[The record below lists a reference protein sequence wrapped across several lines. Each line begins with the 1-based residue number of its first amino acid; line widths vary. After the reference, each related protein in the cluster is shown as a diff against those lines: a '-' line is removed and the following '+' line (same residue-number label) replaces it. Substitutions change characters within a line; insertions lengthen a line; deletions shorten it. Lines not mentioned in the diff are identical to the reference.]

1 MTEKQK
7 EKLEAEAE
15 ELRQQKENS
24 QKIEIIGEEIGEE
37 NKYFSEQ
44 LELRIGN
51 LNEENIKLKNQV
63 QSLKKKQEKLNGQIE
78 VLGDLVREKEKTLEP
93 LKCKR
98 VTLEE
103 DIGEQKRK
111 LKERNEKISEKETII
126 NELKKEIQELEKYK
140 FVLDFK
146 IKDLNKDIFPKE
158 NELRMLKSEIA
169 KEETR
174 SGFIVLLGFL
184 I

>member
-1 MTEKQK
+1 MHEK
-7 EKLEAEAE
+7 EKEQHEAEHE
-15 ELRQQKENS
+15 EILQEKENT
-24 QKIEIIGEEIGEE
+24 QKLDVIGSEIGEE
-37 NKYFSEQ
+37 NKFFSEQ

-93 LKCKR
+93 LKSKR
-98 VTLEE
+98 VGLECE
-103 DIGEQKRK
+103 IGQQKSK

-158 NELRMLKSEIA
+158 NELRLLKSEIA

-174 SGFIVLLGFL
+174 
-184 I
+184 